1 MYIRYK
7 DACLVTSCQS
17 KGFLTVASI
26 VHMDKAVACN
36 KPDIVVA
43 DYSKNV
49 ITFVEVGITCQDNL
63 GQVERDKEAKYK
75 ALTEQMGNHRMN
87 ALTTIEVVPYV
98 MTWDGLVTKRHTEC
112 RLKLGVSDRVEGQL
126 QRICLQQTYD
136 FVMRGLGIEVMEELE
151 GWVQGMSRR
160 SILSLPDPG
169 PMPMAVAPAV
179 LWEVCSH
186 ASRSLAN

>member
-1 MYIRYK
+1 
-7 DACLVTSCQS
+7 
-17 KGFLTVASI
+17 
-26 VHMDKAVACN
+26 MDKAVACN

-49 ITFVEVGITCQDNL
+49 ITLVEVGITCQDNL

-75 ALTEQMGNHRMN
+75 ALTEQMGNHKMN

-112 RLKLGVSDRVEGQL
+112 RLKLGVSDRMEGQL

-136 FVMRGLGIEVMEELE
+136 FVMRELGMDPVMGETAE
-151 GWVQGMSRR
+151 GP
-160 SILSLPDPG
+160 L
-169 PMPMAVAPAV
+169 
-179 LWEVCSH
+179 
-186 ASRSLAN
+186 